1 MNETVFRI
9 RPYSKRE
16 LAKLYFP
23 DTSNADTAV
32 ANLRNLMR
40 HNPDLLAEL
49 EATHYRLHDKVL
61 TPRQVGII
69 VHYLGEP

>member
-1 MNETVFRI
+1 MNEMRFRI

-23 DTSNADTAV
+23 DTANGETAV

-40 HNPDLLAEL
+40 RNPDLLSEL
-49 EATHYRLHDKVL
+49 VNARYKVHDKTF
-61 TPRQVGII
+61 TPKQVGII
-69 VHYLGEP
+69 VGYLGEP